1 MTPPPTHTHTRL
13 LSIGEAVANIGQKKV
28 CPTKYLYRIVRLR
41 GVISA
46 FRRDVGEIFAF
57 LGRVSVMN
65 CHYTLRKNP
74 DERRSRVSK
83 G

>member
-1 MTPPPTHTHTRL
+1 M
-13 LSIGEAVANIGQKKV
+13 
-28 CPTKYLYRIVRLR
+28 RLR
-41 GVISA
+41 VVILGL
-46 FRRDVGEIFAF
+46 RRDVDGIYAL

>member
-1 MTPPPTHTHTRL
+1 MEY
-13 LSIGEAVANIGQKKV
+13 LS
-28 CPTKYLYRIVRLR
+28 LIVRLR
-41 GVISA
+41 GVISG
-46 FRRDVGEIFAF
+46 FRRDVDEICAP

-65 CHYTLRKNP
+65 YHYTPRKIP